1 MKTNRYILLLLTIIS
16 LQLSKAQEASIHLPK
31 VENYTHGLV
40 EIKVLISG
48 LNDPISIGKITEDG
62 TIHFAFPETFLKSSK
77 EHLFDSAQNISSALG
92 MFVCHDK
99 EITEETKT
107 TTAIEV
113 KDLLLYKYGQRV
125 GALLSASN
133 KVMLENEFTLGSKL
147 LLVLSSD
154 TGVFRASCTV
164 YENDVSGNGTLEKTN
179 IKNTT
184 SYDIRLKKGWN
195 MVEQKLL
202 KTKTLEDNRGTY
214 KRRLIE
220 QKSSVNKIPTT
231 INWYIKYW
239 ANDAYLEIEQQLIT
253 KAPITAIQYENW
265 TPKKLGKLK
274 RTAYQIGK
282 TIERLPTLNNI
293 ELHFE
298 KGPKKATVTIVDCV
312 ANKSAASVYTLMLD
326 MASSDWKDKTKTG
339 YRSASN
345 IDGTRVL
352 IDYNEAE
359 AKTTMNFNANNRF
372 LVKAEAVN
380 ITPELLWNALKTLNL
395 NVLHSK

>member
-1 MKTNRYILLLLTIIS
+1 MKTNRYIFLLLTIIN
-16 LQLSKAQEASIHLPK
+16 LQLSKAQEATIYLPK

-48 LNDPISIGKITEDG
+48 LNDPISIGKITKDG
-62 TIHFAFPETFLKSSK
+62 TIHFAFPETFLKSSH
-77 EHLFDSAQNISSALG
+77 EQLFDSAQNISSALG

-99 EITEETKT
+99 EIAEETKT
-107 TTAIEV
+107 TKAIEV
-113 KDLLLYKYGQRV
+113 KDLFLYKYGQRV
-125 GALLSASN
+125 GALVSASN
-133 KVMLENEFTLGSKL
+133 KAMLENEFILGSKL
-147 LLVLSSD
+147 LWVLSSD
-154 TGVFRASCTV
+154 AGIFRASCTV
-164 YENDVSGNGTLEKTN
+164 YENDVSGNGNLDKNN
-179 IKNTT
+179 IQNTT
-184 SYDIRLKKGWN
+184 SYDITLKKGWN
-195 MVEQKLL
+195 LVEQKLL
-202 KTKTLEDNRGTY
+202 KTKTLEGNRGPY
-214 KRRLIE
+214 QRRLIE
-220 QKSSVNKIPTT
+220 QKSSVNKIPTS

-239 ANDAYLEIEQQLIT
+239 ANDAYLEMEQQLISKT
-253 KAPITAIQYENW
+253 PTTTLQYENW
-265 TPKKLGKLK
+265 APKKLGKLK

-312 ANKSAASVYTLMLD
+312 ANKSAASLYTLMLD

-380 ITPELLWNALKTLNL
+380 ITPEILWNALKTLNL
-395 NVLHSK
+395 NLLNSK